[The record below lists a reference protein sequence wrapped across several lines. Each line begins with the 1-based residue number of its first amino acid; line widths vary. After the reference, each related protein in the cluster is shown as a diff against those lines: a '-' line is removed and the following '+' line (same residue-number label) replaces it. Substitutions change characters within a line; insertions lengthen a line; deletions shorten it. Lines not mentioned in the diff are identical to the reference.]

1 MPPIRFLSFMFV
13 LIFFCVTAESNA
25 FSSGKNTCFLEEQKP
40 KAIPAR
46 ETKSTV
52 KTVPKTFPDSE
63 SEQFVISEK
72 KCFTDK
78 KKHYVA
84 ATFTVVSAMMSYK
97 AAKSYNDLSSKNKS
111 LANQYKNS
119 SKSSEKAGYKSE
131 YDRNAS
137 KMETH
142 KSRMQTWDLLTLAG
156 LVWTVY
162 LLMKDD
168 SEKSVSNLG
177 NSFSPLIPKFAIKNE
192 VSGPKKIFLWKW
204 RF

>member
-1 MPPIRFLSFMFV
+1 MFNVPPV
-13 LIFFCVTAESNA
+13 D
-25 FSSGKNTCFLEEQKP
+25 
-40 KAIPAR
+40 
-46 ETKSTV
+46 
-52 KTVPKTFPDSE
+52 PKTFPDSE

-72 KCFTDK
+72 NCSNDK

-84 ATFTVVSAMMSYK
+84 ATFTVVSALMSYK
-97 AAKSYNDLSSKNKS
+97 NAKSYNDLSSKNRS

-119 SKSSEKAGYKSE
+119 SKSSEKAGYKRE

-142 KSRMQTWDLLTLAG
+142 KSRMQTWDLLTLSG
-156 LVWTVY
+156 LVWTAY

-168 SEKSVSNLG
+168 SEESVSNLG
-177 NSFSPLIPKFAIKNE
+177 NSFPSLIPKFAIKTE
-192 VSGPKKIFLWKW
+192 APGPKKFMHWKW